1 VSSLVETSI
10 LIRLTNDTDI
20 NHAVARYTVME
31 LGSQGETLY
40 ITPQVLVE
48 FRSVATRPKD
58 VNGLGYTFDEAE
70 AKAQTYEDLFQMLP
84 ENDAIFPAW
93 KALVKAGGVI
103 GKQVHDARL
112 AAICQVYNIDKIVTF
127 NARHFI
133 RLASFVPGLT
143 ITDPRTIQP

>member
-1 VSSLVETSI
+1 MPSLIETNI
-10 LIRLTNDTDI
+10 LIRLTNGDDTLHSDAS
-20 NHAVARYTVME
+20 NAVAN
-31 LGSQGETLY
+31 LHSQGEVLC
-40 ITPQVLVE
+40 IAPQNLIE
-48 FRSVATRPKD
+48 FRSVATRPLD
-58 VNGLGYTFDEAE
+58 VNGLGLS
-70 AKAQTYEDLFQMLP
+70 AKQVETQIDIYERRFTLLP

-112 AAICQVYNIDKIVTF
+112 VAICQVYSINQIVTF

-143 ITDPRTIQP
+143 VIDPRTVQP